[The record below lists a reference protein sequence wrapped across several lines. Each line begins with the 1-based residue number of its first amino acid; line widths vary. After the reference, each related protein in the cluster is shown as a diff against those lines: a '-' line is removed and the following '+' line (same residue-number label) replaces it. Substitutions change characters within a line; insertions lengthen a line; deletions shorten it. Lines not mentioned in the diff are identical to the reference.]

1 MPTLDYAYILFFMG
15 GGIVLVTG
23 ALLFAWL
30 LRPSKPDP
38 IKERVYE
45 CGEETIGTS
54 RVQFNIR
61 FYLAAILFVIF
72 DVEAVF
78 ILPWAVAFKELG
90 LFAFIDMVVFLL
102 ILFVGLAYAW
112 RKGILKWV

>member
-1 MPTLDYAYILFFMG
+1 MVGIDYTYILFFLG
-15 GGIVLVTG
+15 GGIFMVAA
-23 ALLFAWL
+23 ALIFAWI

-38 IKERVYE
+38 IKESVYE
-45 CGEETIGTS
+45 CGEEAVGS
-54 RVQFNIR
+54 SMVQFNIR

-72 DVEAVF
+72 DVEALF
-78 ILPWAVAFKELG
+78 LLPWAVAFRDLG
-90 LFAFIDMVVFLL
+90 FFAFIEMILFIA